1 MKKSTIHNLT
11 FSALF
16 AALVLVA
23 TMFFHVPLAGNGY
36 ANLGD
41 CFVIVGALI
50 LGYYYG
56 ALAAAIGSA
65 LADLFLGFAIY
76 SPATFIIK
84 GLMAVVACLV
94 FRAFNKK
101 GDKLKYIGLILSAVC
116 AEIVMVVGYFVF
128 ELFLYGTTVATVDIL
143 GNATQAVV
151 GLISAIVVYTV
162 LDKSKVLNKVF
173 AK

>member
-50 LGYYYG
+50 
-56 ALAAAIGSA
+56 GSA

-94 FRAFNKK
+94 FRALNKK
-101 GDKLKYIGLILSAVC
+101 GEKLKYVGLILSAVC

-143 GNATQAVV
+143 GNATQGVV
-151 GLISAIVVYTV
+151 GLVSAIVVYTV